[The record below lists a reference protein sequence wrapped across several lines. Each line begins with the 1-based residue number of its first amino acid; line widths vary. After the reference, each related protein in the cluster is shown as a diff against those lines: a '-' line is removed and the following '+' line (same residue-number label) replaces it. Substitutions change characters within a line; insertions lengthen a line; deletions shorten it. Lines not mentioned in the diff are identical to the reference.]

1 MPKNIL
7 RQILKLQ
14 NENEKENVISLES
27 IYYHFNFSTW
37 GGFNKLS
44 EN

>member
-14 NENEKENVISLES
+14 NEKENVISLES
-27 IYYHFNFSTW
+27 IYYHFNFST
-37 GGFNKLS
+37 GVALIN
-44 EN
+44 